1 MMPFSWRKESVGK
14 KLPSKAFQ
22 TLTLS
27 EFSGVFLLSRR
38 AKWNME
44 NVRLVETNRNLD
56 KTLGRRFPQ
65 KWQLLWKTVYV
76 KFIILKNCNW

>member
-1 MMPFSWRKESVGK
+1 MMPFSWRKERVGK
-14 KLPSKAFQ
+14 KLPSKAFE

-27 EFSGVFLLSRR
+27 KVSEYFYSVD
-38 AKWNME
+38 KQNME

>member
-1 MMPFSWRKESVGK
+1 MMPFSWRKERVGK
-14 KLPSKAFQ
+14 KLPSKAFE

-27 EFSGVFLLSRR
+27 KVSEYFYL
-38 AKWNME
+38 ADKQNME

-65 KWQLLWKTVYV
+65 KWQLLWKTV
-76 KFIILKNCNW
+76 